1 MKAVIQRVKSASVTV
16 EREVVSRIDEG
27 LLIFL
32 GVAQGDDEKDADVL
46 AQKIAYLR
54 IFEDENGRMNRSL
67 LDIGGVTLVVSQF
80 TLLANC
86 VHGRRPDFF
95 SAEKPDRANEL
106 YLYFCERIKAHGIQQ
121 VAQGVFGADMQVAL
135 INDGP
140 VTILLDSK
148 DLKK

>member
-1 MKAVIQRVKSASVTV
+1 MKAVIQRVTNASVTV
-16 EREVVSRIDEG
+16 DSEVVSEIGEG
-27 LLIFL
+27 LLVFL

-54 IFEDENGRMNRSL
+54 IFEDDNGRMNRSL
-67 LDIGGVTLVVSQF
+67 LDITGEMLVVSQF

-106 YLYFCERIKAHGIQQ
+106 YLYFCERIKTHGIPE
-121 VAQGVFGADMQVAL
+121 VGTGVFGADMDVRL
-135 INDGP
+135 NNSGP
-140 VTILLDSK
+140 VTFIIDSK
-148 DLKK
+148 ELKK

>member
-1 MKAVIQRVKSASVTV
+1 MKAVIQRVKGASVTV
-16 EREVVSRIDEG
+16 ESEVVSQIDGG

-46 AQKIAYLR
+46 ARKIAYLR
-54 IFEDENGRMNRSL
+54 IFEDEIGRMNRSL
-67 LDIGGVTLVVSQF
+67 LDIEGKTLVVSQF

-106 YLYFCERIKAHGIQQ
+106 YLYFCERIKTHGIQE

-135 INDGP
+135 VNDGP

>member
-1 MKAVIQRVKSASVTV
+1 MKAVIQRVTNASVTV
-16 EREVVSRIDEG
+16 ENEVVSQIGEG
-27 LLIFL
+27 LLVFL

-67 LDIGGVTLVVSQF
+67 LDIGGGILVVSQF

-95 SAEKPDRANEL
+95 SAEKPDSANTL
-106 YLYFCERIKAHGIQQ
+106 YLYFCKRIKTHGIPE
-121 VAQGVFGADMQVAL
+121 VGQGVFGADMDVSLNNA
-135 INDGP
+135 GP
-140 VTILLDSK
+140 VTIILDSK
-148 DLKK
+148 ELKK